1 MCCEEYSTESS
12 SIIELSAYSREF
24 EKRNQIGIYVGEDNF
39 FKFNFTI
46 IIFQKDLSYLNKK

>member
-24 EKRNQIGIYVGEDNF
+24 EKRNQIGILVGEDNF

-46 IIFQKDLSYLNKK
+46 IIFQKDLSYLN